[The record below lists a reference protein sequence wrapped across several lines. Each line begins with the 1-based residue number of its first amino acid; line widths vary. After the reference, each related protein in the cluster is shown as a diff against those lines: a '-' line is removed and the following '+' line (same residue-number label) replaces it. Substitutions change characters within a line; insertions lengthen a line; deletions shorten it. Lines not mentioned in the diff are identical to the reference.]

1 MMINHRS
8 IAILLLISPLLS
20 PILSPQSLADGN
32 ADAVNERIPVTRAE
46 MEDHWQVDCAA
57 AWKHLLAAAAPFT
70 KQPTTTDNCGIP
82 SQLRRDIQLCAFI
95 YQAPGGSPGQ
105 DCPDYR
111 GVSIQLNEADQSGK
125 CPGSILQ
132 KTDCQPANRLRQQQ
146 ATGEYQF
153 P

>member
-1 MMINHRS
+1 
-8 IAILLLISPLLS
+8 
-20 PILSPQSLADGN
+20 
-32 ADAVNERIPVTRAE
+32 
-46 MEDHWQVDCAA
+46 MEAHWQVDCAA
-57 AWKHLLAAAAPFT
+57 AWGHLLAVAALPT
-70 KQPTTTDNCGIP
+70 KQTTNKANCGIP
-82 SQLRRDIQLCAFI
+82 SQLRREIQLCAFI
-95 YQAPGGSPGQ
+95 YQAPGGDPGH

-111 GVSIQLNEADQSGK
+111 GVSKYLNNADKSGK